1 MSVTLSANSL
11 GDREITATVAR
22 AAARVCAVTR
32 PMPRPP
38 PVTAAICPYRSMDV
52 INHFQSSATNK
63 LTLGYGMRR
72 IPPRIQLLHLRKLA
86 LQIRWNAGT
95 LQTFKMKVPLQ
106 GHYLWNVAHTVIA
119 RLIPE

>member
-11 GDREITATVAR
+11 GDRESTATVAP

-63 LTLGYGMRR
+63 LTLGYGMSGF
-72 IPPRIQLLHLRKLA
+72 PRIQLLHLRKLA
-86 LQIRWNAGT
+86 LQIRWDAGAV
-95 LQTFKMKVPLQ
+95 QTFKIKVPFQ
-106 GHYLWNVAHTVIA
+106 GHYLWNVARTVIA